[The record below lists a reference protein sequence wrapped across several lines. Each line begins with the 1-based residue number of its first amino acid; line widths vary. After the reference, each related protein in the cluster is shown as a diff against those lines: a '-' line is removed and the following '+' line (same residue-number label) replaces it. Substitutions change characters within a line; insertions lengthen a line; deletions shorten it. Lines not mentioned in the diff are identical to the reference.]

1 MTNKIEEETLDL
13 MDFCRALG
21 WSGEL
26 TIFKKYSKKYGEFF
40 THSSI
45 GGKIYRVY
53 VDTFIERKGLGLVLS
68 AKPSEL
74 NRDRPDICCRNKG
87 SRVCMEISM
96 RHRIREA
103 LEIQQE
109 NFGYL
114 AAPHLYRRILE
125 TWDSCCLLD
134 YSVFNYILFTLVEDR
149 VIEYQ
154 KSDFGTNLYRLTSI
168 PIKRRPG
175 RPPINNLII

>member
-68 AKPSEL
+68 AKRSEL
-74 NRDRPDICCRNKG
+74 NRDRPDICCRNKS

-103 LEIQQE
+103 LELQQE

>member
-1 MTNKIEEETLDL
+1 MTNTTEEETLDL
-13 MDFCRALG
+13 MEFYRALG
-21 WSGEL
+21 WSGDL
-26 TIFKKYSKKYGEFF
+26 IFLNKYSTKYGEFF

-45 GGKIYRVY
+45 GGKIFRVY

-74 NRDRPDICCRNKG
+74 NRDRPDICCRNKN
-87 SRVCMEISM
+87 SRVCTEISM
-96 RHRIREA
+96 RHRIRET
-103 LEIQQE
+103 LELQQE

-114 AAPHLYRRILE
+114 EAPQLYRRILE

-175 RPPINNLII
+175 RPPTKN